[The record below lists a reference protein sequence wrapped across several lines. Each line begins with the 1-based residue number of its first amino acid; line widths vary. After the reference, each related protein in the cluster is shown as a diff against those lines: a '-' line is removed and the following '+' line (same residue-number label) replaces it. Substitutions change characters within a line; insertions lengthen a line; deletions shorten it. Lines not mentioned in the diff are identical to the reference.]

1 MVSIVVPVY
10 NAEKYLEDCLIS
22 LVDQTYENI
31 EIILVDDGSVDDSG
45 RICDCWAEKDDRI
58 IVYHKKNEGVSATR
72 NFGIQRA
79 RGKFLMFVDADD
91 MLVLNAV
98 EYMVKEII
106 KDEFFLKQKSKSCT
120 KEDLYIANEL
130 LETIQAYKEQCVGM
144 AANMIGYLKTMMVV
158 LDENK
163 YLILI
168 NPVILKTSGKTYQ
181 TEEGCLS
188 LQGVRKTQRYE
199 SIKVSYLDQD
209 FKKKIKTFKGYTAQ
223 IIQHELDHFEGK
235 II

>member
-1 MVSIVVPVY
+1 
-10 NAEKYLEDCLIS
+10 
-22 LVDQTYENI
+22 
-31 EIILVDDGSVDDSG
+31 
-45 RICDCWAEKDDRI
+45 
-58 IVYHKKNEGVSATR
+58 
-72 NFGIQRA
+72 
-79 RGKFLMFVDADD
+79 
-91 MLVLNAV
+91 
-98 EYMVKEII
+98 MVKEII
-106 KDEFFLKQKSKSCT
+106 KDEFFFKTKIKVMY

-188 LQGVRKTQRYE
+188 LQGV
-199 SIKVSYLDQD
+199 
-209 FKKKIKTFKGYTAQ
+209 KKDTKI
-223 IIQHELDHFEGK
+223 
-235 II
+235 